1 MLCVLKA
8 VCHGKQ
14 TAKCGPYSNRC
25 TSKWTIEK
33 KNATKKTIPYHLL
46 RLLQQTMMIR
56 STDHHDL
63 SVECQAQ
70 DYQILLNKKVD
81 LSNL

>member
-1 MLCVLKA
+1 MENRQPNVDLI
-8 VCHGKQ
+8 Q
-14 TAKCGPYSNRC
+14 TAALRNGLLK
-25 TSKWTIEK
+25 K